1 MSHWLESLRE
11 NFDSC
16 CFANQCSKE
25 NCSVLLTDTVQPQLI
40 VDFDKPGSPID
51 RNKTRCDYLVA
62 AESES
67 GARWV
72 AILEF
77 KSGKKFRNTKLGN
90 QLSASARAMESRIPY
105 NSKIFFRPVL
115 ASNGLGK
122 SKRFE
127 IRRNKV
133 NFHEHEYPIRLIS
146 CGDKLSKAFNEY

>member
-11 NFDSC
+11 NFDSR
-16 CFANQCSKE
+16 CFENQCRKDQ
-25 NCSVLLTDTVQPQLI
+25 CSVSLAGTIRPHLI
-40 VDFDKPGSPID
+40 VDFDKPGSPIG

-72 AILEF
+72 AVLEF
-77 KSGKKFRNTKLGN
+77 KSGKFKNKKLGN
-90 QLSASARAMESRIPY
+90 QLSASARAMESRISY
-105 NSKIFFRPVL
+105 DSKIFFRPVL

>member
-11 NFDSC
+11 NLDSC
-16 CFANQCSKE
+16 CFASQCNKD
-25 NCSVLLTDTVQPQLI
+25 NCSVFLTDTVQPQLI

-51 RNKTRCDYLVA
+51 QNKTRCDYLVA

-77 KSGKKFRNTKLGN
+77 KSGKFKNKKLGN
-90 QLSASARAMESRIPY
+90 QLSASARAMESCISYDPEV
-105 NSKIFFRPVL
+105 FFRPVL
-115 ASNGLGK
+115 AGNGLGK

-127 IRRNKV
+127 IRRIKV
-133 NFHEHEYPIRLIS
+133 NFHGREYRIQIIS
-146 CGDKLSKAFNEY
+146 CGDKLSKAFNES